1 MTVHLYIPF
10 KLNEIRIVKLSKF
23 DLNYSYET
31 CLAVLY
37 FRLICCRP
45 QEYKHHVPQ

>member
-1 MTVHLYIPF
+1 MTVHLYIP
-10 KLNEIRIVKLSKF
+10 LF

-45 QEYKHHVPQ
+45 QEYKHHDPQ